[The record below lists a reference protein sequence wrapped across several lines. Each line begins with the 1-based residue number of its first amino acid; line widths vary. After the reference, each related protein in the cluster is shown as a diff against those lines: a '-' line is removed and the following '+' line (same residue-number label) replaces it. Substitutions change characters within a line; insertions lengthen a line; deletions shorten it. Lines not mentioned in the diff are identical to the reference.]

1 MKNPLVSVVINF
13 RNEAENIDMAPL
25 ALSRQTYRNFEVILV
40 DDGSTDRTA
49 ELTLEKY
56 GTLLPNVTLIKVGKC
71 LGLRPARNLGVKK
84 SRGDIII
91 TLDFHTTFDQK
102 FIERIVKVFTD
113 NEKVGA
119 VGSLILPYGN
129 EWFNR
134 GMRVIEKFLFKLRR
148 LIRGYNYI
156 FGTAAAYRAKA
167 LREIGYLSTSNIVED
182 VDASWKLAKCG
193 WDILIAEDNLVF
205 HKGSYKTFGGFLRKL
220 FVGGVRGAFLLSRY
234 KKKLF
239 YPQYLIRFLLP
250 FILIPLFLFPF
261 ILPLLMVIY
270 LLVGTFVFILISKE
284 SIRNSLLGIIIFLL
298 MIVIFSLG
306 LYYGLIA
313 IITRKNISID

>member
-13 RNEAENIDMAPL
+13 HNEAENIDMAPL
-25 ALSRQTYRNFEVILV
+25 ALSRQTYRDFEVILV

-56 GTLLPNVTLIKVGKC
+56 GTLLPHVTLIKVGKC

-84 SRGDIII
+84 SRGDIVI
-91 TLDFHTTFDQK
+91 TLDFHTIFDQK
-102 FIERIVKVFTD
+102 FIERIVRVFTD
-113 NEKVGA
+113 KEKVGA

-129 EWFNR
+129 EWFNC
-134 GMRVIEKFLFKLRR
+134 GMRVIEKVLFKLRR
-148 LIRGYNYI
+148 LRGYNYI
-156 FGTAAAYRAKA
+156 FGTAAAYNAKA
-167 LREIGYLSTSNIVED
+167 LREIGYLSTNDIVED
-182 VDASWKLAKCG
+182 VDASWKLAKHG
-193 WDILIAEDNLVF
+193 WNILIAEGNVVF
-205 HKGSYKTFGGFLRKL
+205 HKGPYKTFGGFLRKL
-220 FVGGVRGAFLLSRY
+220 FVGGVRGAFLFSKY

-261 ILPLLMVIY
+261 ILPFLIVIY
-270 LLVGTFVFILISKE
+270 LLVSTFAFIQISKE
-284 SIRNSLLGIIIFLL
+284 SIRNSLLGIITFLL
-298 MIVIFSLG
+298 MIIISSLG

-313 IITRKNISID
+313 RITRKSISID